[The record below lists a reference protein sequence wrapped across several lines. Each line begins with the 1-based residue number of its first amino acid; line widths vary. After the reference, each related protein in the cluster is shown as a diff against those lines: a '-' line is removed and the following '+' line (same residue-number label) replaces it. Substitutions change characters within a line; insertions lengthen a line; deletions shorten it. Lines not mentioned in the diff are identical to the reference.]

1 MGLLPRDSEW
11 SESRK
16 KINLIN
22 YYLEKLCCDRFND
35 FYFMKQDNDWTD
47 EDGKLDKKLY
57 YADQLHL
64 VEVGNR
70 KFACSILKILSKL
83 MQDEKLGNSS
93 HERKAHYLFESSSDV
108 NHCKPVSDSKPI
120 RPVSYSKPVHPVS
133 YSKPARPVSYSKP
146 VHPVNH
152 SKPVC
157 SVYCKPVCPISHSN
171 SACPIIYSK
180 PIRPI
185 NQCKPIRP
193 ISHSKPVRPVNHS
206 KPVNPVSLSKPI
218 RPVSYSQ
225 PVHPIR
231 YLILISFILS
241 FVVFLNKSVNKLN
254 IFYLKILM
262 NFYMTF
268 LIFKKYFKY
277 IYIFDIFL
285 FFEKVMEVII
295 LIDYFIFITVRVL
308 KYLLTILIICKNFF
322 ILFSN
327 LFMVRFAFTNIYINV
342 TSNDN
347 VNTILDGTLPVASM
361 AGVRIDYWQERSM
374 SVSDTPKKDTESL
387 DYIFRNYIVLTL
399 SYFFGNIFCKNKIIN
414 TTRLLLSIFII
425 FVSVYKC
432 PSNQSDSD
440 LKYCSKFE
448 FYHAESVKLQDNLG
462 IINRNTN
469 LAFFAISKLRNKPAH
484 FLKFYQILL
493 ILSGDISLNPGPCQT
508 QLNDDKTWD
517 PLKTKGLHLCHLN
530 VNSLLSKIDEIRD
543 IANRIKP
550 AVLGITESK

>member
-1 MGLLPRDSEW
+1 M
-11 SESRK
+11 
-16 KINLIN
+16 
-22 YYLEKLCCDRFND
+22 
-35 FYFMKQDNDWTD
+35 
-47 EDGKLDKKLY
+47 
-57 YADQLHL
+57 
-64 VEVGNR
+64 
-70 KFACSILKILSKL
+70 
-83 MQDEKLGNSS
+83 
-93 HERKAHYLFESSSDV
+93 
-108 NHCKPVSDSKPI
+108 
-120 RPVSYSKPVHPVS
+120 
-133 YSKPARPVSYSKP
+133 
-146 VHPVNH
+146 
-152 SKPVC
+152 
-157 SVYCKPVCPISHSN
+157 
-171 SACPIIYSK
+171 
-180 PIRPI
+180 
-185 NQCKPIRP
+185 
-193 ISHSKPVRPVNHS
+193 
-206 KPVNPVSLSKPI
+206 
-218 RPVSYSQ
+218 
-225 PVHPIR
+225 
-231 YLILISFILS
+231 
-241 FVVFLNKSVNKLN
+241 
-254 IFYLKILM
+254 
-262 NFYMTF
+262 
-268 LIFKKYFKY
+268 
-277 IYIFDIFL
+277 

-295 LIDYFIFITVRVL
+295 LIDYFIFITVRVF
-308 KYLLTILIICKNFF
+308 KYLLLTILIICKNFF
-322 ILFSN
+322 ILFSI

-342 TSNDN
+342 TFNDD

-374 SVSDTPKKDTESL
+374 SVSDTPKEDTESL

-517 PLKTKGLHLCHLN
+517 PLKTKGLHLWHLN

-550 AVLGITESK
+550 AVLGITESKLDSSVTNMEVNINGYSIIRNDRNRHGGGVACYVKNDLCFNTKKIFPISIEHVFFEILIPKVKPIAVGIFYRPPNSNDFLNLLSNSFQQIDLNKQEIYLLGDFNINLFQNGKFLLKENQSGIAWYPPNINKKLKTRLQAAQNKCIRFCLKLDDRFRLKSKEFERINWLPVQERISQCAVCNVYKFFSKHSPDYFEELFFPTKETAIGTRSSFQKLKIPRRKTNIGLKSLSYTGPSLWNNLNENIKRSSSINDFKHKIKEFYFEELKKTKHES